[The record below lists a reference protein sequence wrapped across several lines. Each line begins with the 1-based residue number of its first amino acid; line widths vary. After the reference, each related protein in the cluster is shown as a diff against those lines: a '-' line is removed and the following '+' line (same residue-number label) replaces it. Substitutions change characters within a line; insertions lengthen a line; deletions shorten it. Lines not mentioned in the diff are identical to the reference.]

1 MRRSTHG
8 RTAQARIFS
17 RTASMGLRPKITI
30 VLADRHKLVC
40 QGVRLL
46 LEAEPGFS
54 VLGQAS
60 TLAHALELVETLGP
74 DVLVA
79 CPEIDGHAGFEV
91 ARQARDRSRRTR
103 VLLLSMYDRSDYVV
117 KALRSGAS
125 GYVLKDSSAAELV
138 RAIRKVAAG
147 RRYLSPLLLESE
159 IESQLKR
166 GRTGAVTE
174 ILTER
179 QRQVLH
185 LAAEGLSSTAI
196 GRRLG
201 ISPRT
206 AEAHRADVIRRLGL
220 RSRTDL
226 IRYALQHGILPMQ
239 EEPTPPPDRPR
250 RRRTRRTA

>member
-1 MRRSTHG
+1 MSLRS
-8 RTAQARIFS
+8 
-17 RTASMGLRPKITI
+17 KITI
-30 VLADRHKLVC
+30 VLADRHKLVR

-46 LEAEPGFS
+46 LEAEPGLS
-54 VLGQAS
+54 VLGEAS
-60 TLAHALELVETLGP
+60 AVASALELVKRLKP

-79 CPEIDGHAGFEV
+79 CPNLGGAASFEV
-91 ARQARDRSRRTR
+91 ARQAIERSPGTR
-103 VLLLSMYDRSDYVV
+103 VVLLSMYDSSDYVV
-117 KALRSGAS
+117 KALQSGAS
-125 GYVLKDSSAAELV
+125 GYVLKESSAAELV

-147 RRYLSPLLLESE
+147 RRYLSPLLLASE
-159 IESQLKR
+159 IESQLR
-166 GRTGAVTE
+166 RSRPGAVAE

-206 AEAHRADVIRRLGL
+206 VDTHRANVIRRLGL

-226 IRYALQHGILPMQ
+226 IRYALQHGILPLRE
-239 EEPTPPPDRPR
+239 EEPRPPERPR
-250 RRRTRRTA
+250 WRRTRRVA

>member
-1 MRRSTHG
+1 MR
-8 RTAQARIFS
+8 
-17 RTASMGLRPKITI
+17 LRPKITI
-30 VLADRHKLVC
+30 VLADRHKLVR

-54 VLGQAS
+54 VVGEAS
-60 TLAHALELVETLGP
+60 AVAPALELVGRLKP

-79 CPEIDGHAGFEV
+79 CPEIGGAASLEL
-91 ARQARDRSRRTR
+91 ARQAIARSRETR
-103 VLLLSMYDRSDYVV
+103 VVLLSMYDSSDYVV

-125 GYVLKDSSAAELV
+125 GYVLKESSAAELV
-138 RAIRKVAAG
+138 RAIRRVASG
-147 RRYLSPLLLESE
+147 RRFLSPLLLASE
-159 IESQLKR
+159 IESQLR
-166 GRTGAVTE
+166 RSRTGAVAE

-185 LAAEGLSSTAI
+185 LSAEGLSSTAI

-206 AEAHRADVIRRLGL
+206 VETHRANVIRRLGL

-226 IRYALQHGILPMQ
+226 IRYALQHGILPLD
-239 EEPTPPPDRPR
+239 EEGPRPPEGPR
-250 RRRTRRTA
+250 RRRTRQSA

>member
-1 MRRSTHG
+1 MRLS
-8 RTAQARIFS
+8 S
-17 RTASMGLRPKITI
+17 KIMI
-30 VLADRHKLVC
+30 VLADRHKLVR

-54 VLGQAS
+54 VLGEAS
-60 TLAHALELVETLGP
+60 AVAPALELVGRLEP

-79 CPEIDGHAGFEV
+79 CPDIGGAAGFEV
-91 ARQARDRSRRTR
+91 ARQAIERSPGTR
-103 VLLLSMYDRSDYVV
+103 VVLLSMYDSSDYVV

-125 GYVLKDSSAAELV
+125 GYVLKESSAAELV

-147 RRYLSPLLLESE
+147 RRYLSPLLLASE
-159 IESQLKR
+159 IESQLRRSR
-166 GRTGAVTE
+166 GGSVAE

-206 AEAHRADVIRRLGL
+206 VETHRANVIRRLGL

-226 IRYALQHGILPMQ
+226 IRYALQHGILPLR
-239 EEPTPPPDRPR
+239 EAEPRPPERPR
-250 RRRTRRTA
+250 RRRRRRAV